1 MTKKQLT
8 KAVSAAGSKN
18 QSKSNSADE
27 IAKNAKRAKTY
38 AYNRASEYAPN
49 IVNTVS
55 SLHKDLRNIH
65 QWLKNSSPF
74 RSSPGNVPATER
86 KIGSYGKIL
95 LGSLK
100 DDVTHGRLLTFA
112 ATNANLEKILG
123 GIGDA
128 EFDDTYDAVVDNY
141 EESSG
146 GNNKEIDDALNVLL
160 GNVTEVEAATTEATI
175 EAVGNAANAMMETN
189 VRASEYVAKTI
200 VSGHN
205 IATSHMMEVQSRT
218 NTHLQEISNKL
229 ETILESNAKTVS
241 FQEQTFEFYSKTEAT
256 LNKLLDIT
264 KAQYDRMD
272 KWQFSN
278 SGEEE
283 YDFTRNGFDFSKYRK
298 YLWNKSLAG
307 QMIQFTMGEY
317 APILKF
323 LGINVP
329 DSAFGGG
336 DIRIDPVKGLLNNT
350 VISRQAVK
358 FDKIFNVK
366 LREMFNK
373 LADGSYSTGNETIDS
388 FIEIGRMLNLFG
400 EGQKGVKFIGRDKY
414 SFDLKKEAPITAK
427 TLRVVEDFIPDYLS
441 RIQADVD
448 TIAEGLVNGSF
459 TSETSEDIQTSILQ
473 GINKLVEL
481 NTPTTPSERV
491 SDNSR
496 NIGIRQKASNI
507 VHRVGDM
514 IAPREPR
521 VRNQNLPS
529 SETNFQATT
538 HSTSQSSSSDSGEV
552 SETRRDTVK
561 NAKKIRGELRN
572 RFKSKSNLLY
582 MNYNSGKLVDRESL
596 EDDLNR
602 YIKAIKDEFFV
613 EIFNDISDLK
623 GDNFTNKTNADLV
636 KWVNEYGT
644 YSGDTIPEDAL
655 TDLWKIVRGNS
666 GKVDYDSGA
675 ISDIGAAAAATQHAY
690 LKFVQN
696 RENYIDSINQF
707 VDDINSGVSKYS
719 QYFTSN
725 SELAHFSKIVNDVGF
740 EHINYNQS
748 KRTIE
753 KISEELERY
762 KERKLIKDGSPDLN
776 AANDLDN
783 LLKLYINYREVA
795 DNGGSA
801 IIQKRKFLIAQEK
814 WLKVHSEYGRG
825 FDFNLK
831 SDLDSLKS
839 LYSDEVMVPLKFD
852 PLGLKMLSNEGQIM
866 AIVKNPMLWR
876 FIFGRNSVRTKA
888 MLESTG
894 DLAEAEP
901 NSETP
906 SEGSGTSLS
915 AYGHSTVSNF
925 NQRDSHWSNVGY
937 GINANGTIS
946 TIGTGGCGPTAL
958 AEVARSFGIN
968 TDPSKVASLF
978 KQYGYDVNGGTS
990 SAAFTEGA
998 AKLGL
1003 YGRAVNLKDI
1013 ADGISR
1019 GQKYIVSGQNG
1030 KFYTR
1035 QKHII
1040 SITGYDPK
1048 TGKLIVHNPLKNT
1061 PTMASITDV
1070 MEGAQNAWEISN
1082 GSVGSGDGIAKVGEG
1097 IEKVAEDARK
1107 FKEQYDTIT
1116 KEAARMSGNYAGNID
1131 SAAGKAINF
1140 VANSVENPAEFGRNL
1155 RGFFDGV
1162 KRQAVSIPKA
1172 VGDVNVEEFVN
1183 NGVAKARSFEEQIPA
1198 MAAELTSNVR
1208 QIAAGT
1214 TSTAKGLFDTTKG
1227 FVSNLIKSEKLKKG
1241 IEFAFGEKDDNG
1253 YYKGGL
1259 FGPALINNL
1268 VETKYKV
1275 LHKLSGRE
1283 YADIDNNVIA
1293 ADYNN
1298 SIFGMGGKGS
1308 TLAND
1313 VRHDYLVGKYGKNYR
1328 ANAEYQALP
1337 EHMKEYDDR
1346 RHVNL
1351 GSMASSYD
1359 TMDEDGNIV
1368 DTYDYGKYATVG
1380 LPGSRAKVNGW
1391 ECDSNKGWVFKSSD
1405 GEVSISNFE
1414 GEDAEKFKELLKSH
1428 GLDENTARAEFIN
1441 HDRLPG
1447 YKLTNAILNYLV
1459 LTLKPKGFEWKVV
1472 SPANENTT
1480 GGSIFSRFRNKN
1492 GEAGSTEN
1500 LLVAVEDGMDE
1511 DDEVIS
1517 ADGNKRRKPGGR
1529 FAGAVLGFILTGG
1542 NPLGAVA
1549 GAMIG
1554 RGLNTFSR
1562 GRKANGKSGIL
1573 GLIGKAIGAVRKF
1586 LLPRGLK
1593 SFIAGVMGFVLTGGN
1608 PLGALAGAQLSRLS
1622 PKSEAEINKELR
1634 KKALNNAL
1642 KKGGKAEY
1650 KKELITEKAIKETV
1664 KGNKEADSE
1673 AFAKERAGYRK
1684 DAKDAKKEA
1693 SEKAHEEYKKKLEE
1707 VRENYGEE
1715 AAWSFALTYHL
1726 TRLKFGAKRA
1736 LSTAVSGLG
1745 KVYGKTAH
1753 SNAALITGLGAAGY
1767 ATLGLITGNPM
1778 FGLAFGGAALISTLL
1793 KGKKIKDS
1801 IQNSF
1806 IGKMLNKVKKIKRR
1820 FSTGEDDEKRI
1831 EGQKKQIVKRI
1842 KSDLG
1847 AVIVGIKSHK
1857 LKPNDPLNLLRNT
1870 CRAIFLW
1877 YHVKSVT
1884 LTGRDG
1890 MEYTIEP
1897 KDMTYDDIKRFYRSD
1912 DDYLADGIDFTN
1924 FDEAVMIAEKENSK
1938 RIEAVERYNEIC
1950 DERENERKSN
1960 LRQVELGLRTNAEN
1974 RKRLYE
1980 DYTAAMNPTAQSNES
1995 PEADKPKARR
2005 ISTAQQEESENQVSS
2020 NTESTGQGYG
2030 DIAIPAIGRASDRD
2044 DILSNGVFDS
2054 GIAQLIT
2061 AIKSSTEDQTT
2072 ALLEDDEKDDARAKQ
2087 EAKRAAL
2094 VAKAT
2099 ALKGEA
2105 AKKAGSDSTEAETRQ
2120 TLSADGTETRKG
2132 ILERIGEFLS
2142 GGGLAKLLGV
2152 GAGVGL
2158 GAWFLSTDAG
2168 KKLAKSVG
2176 TTINSLLTPAIKFL
2190 GKAVSNI
2197 GSFIFEKLKSIDWAG
2212 IGKGILESGA
2222 TLIDSASNN
2231 KTNFRTEDDRG
2242 FGASNFVDDVTGA
2255 SYQDVI
2261 DQNGNVVGTKKVR
2274 NLDQGQILNPLA
2286 NVAYKDAKYFIT
2298 SGGKTV
2304 VGSAVAGTGKAIG
2317 SKIPVV
2323 KNVIG
2328 SKVATNA
2335 SKTISKLS
2343 SALSEKLDDIIK
2355 AIITKVNTSEL
2366 GRSITRNTSGSMLF
2380 DALDKFKS
2388 TILNLFN
2395 KPEVGKYVAENQ
2407 AMIDKYMTESAIN
2420 SVSLA
2425 VDLGLVAYSL
2435 CAGGAWQVN
2444 NLFGIDE
2451 SKVDSTMRIISS
2463 IMSSLPMLPGI
2474 GLAFALLDV
2483 VAIIIA
2489 AALGV
2494 NVKQKLAVAI
2504 YDGVTGDNQQKM
2516 DSLIKAM
2523 KTTETQRQDYNALT
2537 GKTLSNDEF
2546 FEQID
2551 NTRGGIVEASR
2562 VALDTLLYNPLNRI
2576 LGKDAQSAYDIK
2588 NQEAANAKAT
2598 ADFID
2603 WYVRQRAITGKASVR
2618 YSTEDQF
2625 MADREAGR
2633 YAKEVED
2640 AQRVYI
2646 DKFGQR
2652 VASVDEL
2659 SVFRDE
2665 INKAGGP
2672 GSEGYGIFSTTNS
2685 KQYQTLTQI
2694 KDAITNIANKLSDI
2708 RIDPNT
2714 NLQKE
2719 AAMQTAA
2726 MADWIEWSV
2735 LDQVKKAGR
2744 YVNEDQY
2751 LSDKALGK
2759 FARERGI
2766 AVNSYMDKFG
2776 KTSPTA
2782 ADVISLLAN
2791 QKMAQIDQVSSKE
2804 SEGYGDIH
2812 FSQKDRRWSG
2822 ASFGITNSGRR
2833 TTIGDGGCGPTA
2845 LATVANQLGARTNPA
2860 SVANMARRYGYT
2872 ADGGSSADLFT
2883 SGARR
2888 LGLNSRQVNLNSI
2901 PRRLAAG
2908 QKLIVSG
2915 KGGPS
2920 YTKSGHI
2927 ISLHRGRNGRTIV
2940 DDPLKSRSESR
2951 NLKSVLRGARKA
2963 WAVGYGDLSDT
2974 DTVLSTVVKYY
2985 GEPKPNTE
2993 SKVIYDKIQGLKN
3006 SGVWDLLTVNGG
3018 KSLEQWL
3025 LENLKDK
3032 NSSLLNSQ
3040 LDTSIGEAYQIL
3052 AAKSETPSAVESPV
3066 LKDLYEVK
3074 GRYNNDKDWYDDEY
3088 AHNLAKDFGVKATMA
3103 DKMEI
3108 DGYSSPLYHY
3118 PQGSGK
3124 PWAKKSIGFSGSTF
3138 SSAGCHPSSIANA
3151 ISNASGADISPI
3163 LFTRWLATV
3172 TKDTDPNKV
3181 GMWGSDHYVATGNG
3195 LKDTQWFDKVSEL
3208 LYGSPK
3214 ESVSDLMAI
3223 SVRGGNYNI
3232 YEPDW
3237 FLSSSS
3243 KPYSSEEGKAAVTE
3257 HLRNVLSGG
3266 GAISVGS
3273 YGTSSM
3279 YPTSGSGNRT
3289 YSEGHYTAF
3298 AGYKTGGDGVEY
3310 TQSID
3315 PARQTSEVKGYRS
3328 TPLTEFARTM
3338 WNSGNGARWI
3348 AAFPKAKRSAEEI
3361 MKQMVDDM
3369 GVKSL
3374 SQFYASSN
3382 IVPNYGAYT
3391 GSGSGSTGG
3400 SSSSG
3405 SSGVYGPTL
3414 PNFDGLAGNYIGPN
3428 KDNLSSDTGIASILA
3443 NAGIM
3448 LSGIASNYLATLTG
3462 ESYKSVFGLG
3472 GNSGSG
3478 SSLNYNLD
3486 PQSQPEKYESLNSII
3501 SQAQKTNNYQL
3512 GYLYDGQNGVS
3523 IVENVDSSKV
3533 GDKAYLKNVVA
3544 PAVLRA
3550 MLDNEIKKLSDSD
3563 KKKLEDY
3570 LSNPANIIVGNSIA
3584 EEQYAA
3590 SINNDPLKKR
3600 AYALILEYINQLS
3613 EQIRNGWSL
3622 SNMNYKYIGS
3632 GGLGRGRWYNTTVE
3646 GLKGATNEVSSK
3658 LIDKSLSLRKD
3669 FFYLPGTLHMDQERD
3684 YVRLFM
3690 DDSEYAKYKS
3700 YKDQGS
3706 NYVLGNYR
3714 VSDGF
3719 RRYGIYNVSKDNEK
3733 IWENADIEKL
3743 LSGFS
3748 GDINNEDERNQYI
3761 WNKLHMKGFNDIET
3775 AGIMGNFKAESGL
3788 NPESVEGQY
3797 YPDYSNYRDKIFES
3811 DEGMDSWAERLFQH
3825 YDSGKKKVPY
3835 SKEGYVVTGAD
3846 GKKHYR
3852 IGIGLAGWT
3861 ASLTDKLINAARQSG
3876 KPWQDLDHQLDFFA
3890 DNFLR
3895 NQYNDWNYSTAKS
3908 APGGL
3913 TRPEYLKASASPEQ
3927 AANRFYGIYES
3938 GSSNWYRENSTRGD
3952 YARDLYNEFSGSEG
3966 YGNLDSIDIQSL
3978 PETFDKESVGYGN
3991 YVDDDLTD
3999 SLRFSSTR
4007 KYSSGAAYSTPT
4019 GPRVI
4024 TPSVDLTKVED
4035 VTGKMLKALE
4045 KIVVNT
4051 SKIEGTKIIE
4061 NHYNTSEGKGDVET
4075 KDTKSKVKTE
4085 PIVLPQKV
4093 INENYHDRF
4102 RHIHD
4107 TVAKSSRA

>member
-8 KAVSAAGSKN
+8 KTISAAGSKN
-18 QSKSNSADE
+18 QTKSSSADE
-27 IAKNAKRAKTY
+27 ITKNAKRAKTY

-55 SLHKDLRNIH
+55 SLHKDLRDIH

-123 GIGDA
+123 GLGDA

-146 GNNKEIDDALNVLL
+146 YKSKEIDDALNVLL

-175 EAVGNAANAMMETN
+175 EAVGNAANAMMETS
-189 VRASEYVAKTI
+189 VRASEYVAKTV

-205 IATSHMMEVQSRT
+205 IATSHMLEVQSKT

-256 LNKLLDIT
+256 LNQLLDVT
-264 KAQYDRMD
+264 KAQYDSMSE
-272 KWQFSN
+272 WQLSKFK
-278 SGEEE
+278 ED

-298 YLWNKSLAG
+298 YLWDKSLAG
-307 QMIQFTMGEY
+307 QMIQFTLGEY

-350 VISRQAVK
+350 VISRQVVK
-358 FDKIFNVK
+358 FDKIFGVK
-366 LREMFNK
+366 LREMFNQ
-373 LADGSYSTGNETIDS
+373 LAEGKFTTGNESVDS
-388 FIEIGRMLNLFG
+388 LIELGRQFGLFG
-400 EGQKGVKFIGRDKY
+400 ERQKGIKLIDRDIF
-414 SFDLKKEAPITAK
+414 SSDLKNKAPITVK
-427 TLRVVEDFIPDYLS
+427 TLRAVEEFIPDYLS
-441 RIQADVD
+441 RIQADVNI
-448 TIAEGLVNGSF
+448 IADGLVNGSF
-459 TSETSEDIQTSILQ
+459 TSETSEDIQTQILE
-473 GINKLVEL
+473 GINRLVEL
-481 NTPTTPSERV
+481 NTPSVPGETT
-491 SDNSR
+491 SDRSQGN
-496 NIGIRQKASNI
+496 GIRRKASNS
-507 VHRVGDM
+507 VHRVDDM
-514 IAPREPR
+514 TAPPEPK
-521 VRNQNLPS
+521 VRNQKTS
-529 SETNFQATT
+529 HSETSAQTSIHT
-538 HSTSQSSSSDSGEV
+538 PSQSIPNDEISQ
-552 SETRRDTVK
+552 TRNEKLKIVRDTRSKLK
-561 NAKKIRGELRN
+561 NQFNSG
-572 RFKSKSNLLY
+572 SNVLY
-582 MNYNSGKLVDRESL
+582 TNYESGKLVTGKNL
-596 EDDLNR
+596 GEDLINNITSR
-602 YIKAIKDEFFV
+602 KDSAFN
-613 EIFNDISDLK
+613 EIFKDISDLK
-623 GDNFTNKTNADLV
+623 GDNFTNETNSKLV
-636 KWVNEYGT
+636 EWVNKYGT
-644 YSGDTIPEDAL
+644 TSGGALPAKAL

-666 GKVDYDSGA
+666 GKVDYNDKV
-675 ISDIGAAAAATQHAY
+675 ITEIEAAAAATQHAY

-696 RENYIDSINQF
+696 RESYINSINYL
-707 VDDINSGVSKYS
+707 VDDINSGASKYT
-719 QYFTSN
+719 QYISN
-725 SELAHFSKIVNDVGF
+725 RPDLANEFSEFVDSIRY
-740 EHINYNQS
+740 ERINYNRS
-748 KRTIE
+748 KSTIDE
-753 KISEELERY
+753 IKKDLEFY
-762 KERKLIKDGSPDLN
+762 KKKKLVKDGAPDLK
-776 AANDLDN
+776 AAKDLDN
-783 LLKLYINYREVA
+783 LLDLYIKYRKRV
-795 DNGGSA
+795 DDGNSA
-801 IIQKRKFLIAQEK
+801 TIEKRNFLVAQEK
-814 WLKVHSEYGRG
+814 WKNKYSEYGSG
-825 FDFNLK
+825 FDFNVVN
-831 SDLDSLKS
+831 DVDSLKS
-839 LYSDEVMVPLKFD
+839 LYSDDVMQPLTFD

-866 AIVKNPMLWR
+866 TIVKNPKLWK
-876 FIFGRNSVRTKA
+876 FIFGRNSARTKA
-888 MLESTG
+888 MLESTR
-894 DLAEAEP
+894 DLTEADQ

-925 NQRDSHWSNVGY
+925 NQRDSRWSNVGY

-1035 QKHII
+1035 EKHII

-1082 GSVGSGDGIAKVGEG
+1082 GSVGSGGDGIAKVGEG
-1097 IEKVAEDARK
+1097 IEKVAENVSNAK
-1107 FKEQYDTIT
+1107 KQYNVIT
-1116 KEAARMSGNYAGNID
+1116 EEAARMSGNYAGKID
-1131 SAAGKAINF
+1131 SAAGNIIDV

-1155 RGFFDGV
+1155 RGFFGGFFDGV

-1241 IEFAFGEKDDNG
+1241 MEFAFGEKDDNG

-1268 VETKYKV
+1268 VEAKYKV

-1298 SIFGMGGKGS
+1298 SIFGRGGKGS

-1328 ANAEYQALP
+1328 ANAAYQALP

-1359 TMDEDGNIV
+1359 TVDENGKIV

-1380 LPGSRAKVNGW
+1380 LPGSRAKVVGW
-1391 ECDSNKGWVFKSSD
+1391 KWYYKGWVFVYSNTLSNKKTVRFVSSSD
-1405 GEVSISNFE
+1405 ILKE
-1414 GEDAEKFKELLKSH
+1414 KELLQSY
-1428 GLDENTARAEFIN
+1428 GLDEDTARAEFN
-1441 HDRLPG
+1441 NQNRLPG
-1447 YKLTNAILNYLV
+1447 YKLTNTILNYLV
-1459 LTLKPKGFEWKVV
+1459 LNLEPKGFKWKVV
-1472 SPANENTT
+1472 SPANENIT
-1480 GGSIFSRFRNKN
+1480 GGSLFSRFKNKN

-1517 ADGNKRRKPGGR
+1517 ADGNKHRKPGGR

-1622 PKSEAEINKELR
+1622 PKSEAQINKELR
-1634 KKALNNAL
+1634 KKALSDAF

-1650 KKELITEKAIKETV
+1650 KKELITEKAIKVAV

-1673 AFAKERAGYRK
+1673 SFAKEKAGYRK
-1684 DAKDAKKEA
+1684 DAKDSKKEA
-1693 SEKAHEEYKKKLEE
+1693 REKAHEEYKKKLEE

-1767 ATLGLITGNPM
+1767 ATLGLLTGNPM

-1793 KGKKIKDS
+1793 KGKKIKDD
-1801 IQNSF
+1801 IKNSF
-1806 IGKMLNKVKKIKRR
+1806 IGKMLNKVKKIKRK
-1820 FSTGEDDEKRI
+1820 FSAGEDEDDEKRI
-1831 EGQKKQIVKRI
+1831 EDQKKKIVKKI

-1847 AVIVGIKSHK
+1847 AVIVGIRSHK

-1884 LTGRDG
+1884 LTGKDG

-1924 FDEAVMIAEKENSK
+1924 FDEAVMIVEKENSK

-1950 DERENERKSN
+1950 DERERERKSN
-1960 LRQVELGLRTNAEN
+1960 LRQVELELRTNEEN
-1974 RKRLYE
+1974 RKRLYT
-1980 DYTAAMNPTAQSNES
+1980 DYTDLMNPTGKSNES
-1995 PEADKPKARR
+1995 PEADKPKAKKVKAPR
-2005 ISTAQQEESENQVSS
+2005 ISTVQQEESENQVST

-2061 AIKSSTEDQTT
+2061 AIRSSTEDQTT
-2072 ALLEDDEKDDARAKQ
+2072 ALLEDDEKDDARAKK

-2132 ILERIGEFLS
+2132 ILERIGEFIS

-2222 TLIDSASNN
+2222 TLIDSASDN

-2274 NLDQGQILNPLA
+2274 NLDQAQILGPLA

-2298 SGGKTV
+2298 SGGKSV

-2317 SKIPVV
+2317 SKIPIV

-2355 AIITKVNTSEL
+2355 AIITKVNTSDL
-2366 GRSITRNTSGSMLF
+2366 GRSITRNTSGSRLF

-2395 KPEVGKYVAENQ
+2395 KPEVGKYVTENQ

-2523 KTTETQRQDYNALT
+2523 KTTETERQDYNALT

-2551 NTRGGIVEASR
+2551 NTRGGIAEAYR
-2562 VALDTLLYNPLNRI
+2562 VGVQGTLYKIWDKRFNRNT
-2576 LGKDAQSAYDIK
+2576 QSPYDIK

-2625 MADREAGR
+2625 MADREAGI

-2640 AQRVYI
+2640 AKRVYI

-2652 VASVDEL
+2652 VATVQEL
-2659 SVFRDE
+2659 SGFRDE
-2665 INKAGGP
+2665 INQAGGP

-2735 LDQVKKAGR
+2735 LDQVKKSGR

-2791 QKMAQIDQVSSKE
+2791 QKMAQINQVSSKE

-2812 FSQKDRRWSG
+2812 FSQKDSRWSG

-2860 SVANMARRYGYT
+2860 SVASMARRYGYT

-2927 ISLHRGRNGRTIV
+2927 ISLRRGRNGRTIV

-2974 DTVLSTVVKYY
+2974 DTVLSTVVEYY

-2993 SKVIYDKIQGLKN
+2993 SKVIYDKIHALKN
-3006 SGVWDLLTVNGG
+3006 SGVWDFLTVDGG
-3018 KSLEQWL
+3018 QSLEQWL

-3032 NSSLLNSQ
+3032 NSSLINSQ
-3040 LDTSIGEAYQIL
+3040 LDASIEEV
-3052 AAKSETPSAVESPV
+3052 KNPSAE
-3066 LKDLYEVK
+3066 LKILSKLK
-3074 GRYNNDKDWYDDEY
+3074 GKIEKTKSFLNNKDNAWNEDEY
-3088 AHNLAKDFGVKATMA
+3088 AHNLATDFGNKVTMA

-3108 DGYSSPLYHY
+3108 DGYFNPLYHY
-3118 PQGSGK
+3118 PQGSDK
-3124 PWAKKSIGFSGSTF
+3124 PWAYKSIGFSGSTF
-3138 SSAGCHPSSIANA
+3138 SSAGCHPTSIANA

-3172 TKDTDPNKV
+3172 TKDIDPKKI
-3181 GMWGSDHYVATGNG
+3181 GMWGSDRYVATGKG
-3195 LKDTQWFDKVSEL
+3195 LKDTKWFDKVSEL

-3237 FLSSSS
+3237 FLSSSA
-3243 KPYSSEEGKAAVTE
+3243 KPYSSEEGRAAVTE
-3257 HLRNVLSGG
+3257 HLRNVLRGG

-3289 YSEGHYTAF
+3289 YNDGHYTAF
-3298 AGYKTGGDGVEY
+3298 AGYKRGGDGVEY

-3315 PARQTSEVKGYRS
+3315 PAARTSTVKGYRS

-3338 WNSGNGARWI
+3338 GNGGNGARWI

-3361 MKQMVDDM
+3361 MKQMADDM

-3374 SQFYASSN
+3374 SQFYASAD

-3472 GNSGSG
+3472 GTNGSG

-3533 GDKAYLKNVVA
+3533 GDKEYLKNVVA

-3570 LSNPANIIVGNSIA
+3570 LNNPANIIVGNSIA

-3600 AYALILEYINQLS
+3600 AYELILDYINQLS
-3613 EQIRNGWSL
+3613 VQIRNGWSL
-3622 SNMNYKYIGS
+3622 SNMNYKYSGSRGS
-3632 GGLGRGRWYNTTVE
+3632 GGRWYNTIVE
-3646 GLKGATNEVSSK
+3646 RFNRG
-3658 LIDKSLSLRKD
+3658 RKD

-3775 AGIMGNFKAESGL
+3775 AGIMGNFQAESNL

-3825 YDSGKKKVPY
+3825 YDNNKPKKVPY

-3895 NQYNDWNYSTAKS
+3895 NQYNDWNYSTAPS

-3913 TRPEYLKASASPEQ
+3913 TRPEYLKDSESPEQ

-3938 GSSNWYRENSTRGD
+3938 GSSNWYSENSTRGD
-3952 YARDLYNEFSGSEG
+3952 YARDLYNKFSGSEG
-3966 YGNLDSIDIQSL
+3966 YGNLKSIDIQSL

-4024 TPSVDLTKVED
+4024 NPSVDLTKVED